1 MSVKTSSMI
10 AGLTTFVLVILL
22 SVLAGFMQ
30 MVTMNGATTGQGFN
44 AVAVLAVCQSL
55 ILLVCVV
62 LARWLTNWLMTKFNW
77 NGFLAILI
85 AVFGAVML
93 GAGVSVIS
101 IVTGM
106 LAAGIR

>member
-1 MSVKTSSMI
+1 MI

-44 AVAVLAVCQSL
+44 ATAILAICQSL

-62 LARWLTNWLMTKFNW
+62 LARWLTKWLMTKFNW

-85 AVFGAVML
+85 AVFGAVVL
-93 GAGVSVIS
+93 GGGISLIS
-101 IVTGM
+101 IFVGI